1 MKIVCPDCATS
12 YWVDPTSIG
21 EEGRQVRCARCRT
34 IWLVMPPEP
43 AEDERGQL
51 AAKLA
56 AAAAN
61 LAASENLAAKA
72 ESAPAPAKVPAATE
86 TEEGG
91 SAAAEPAA
99 PEVLPPKDEPRGE
112 EPSPDPHDP
121 PRIEAAPSIVP
132 PVEQLAALPSTLPDP
147 HQETESFAE
156 RRERLR
162 EKRRRE
168 RGLHM
173 PSAGAM
179 IFVLVLVLGGLIGWR
194 KSIVRHAPQTASLYA
209 MIGMPV
215 NLRGVVF
222 SNIRTSHDTQD
233 GVPIL
238 IVEGMVDSVS
248 NLPVNIPRLRFALRN
263 EAGTEIYAW
272 TAVPPKNQLASGERM
287 PFRSRLASPPADA
300 RDVTVRFFTKYD
312 VVAGVH

>member
-1 MKIVCPDCATS
+1 
-12 YWVDPTSIG
+12 
-21 EEGRQVRCARCRT
+21 
-34 IWLVMPPEP
+34 MPPEP
-43 AEDERGQL
+43 AGDDRGQL
-51 AAKLA
+51 AARLA

-61 LAASENLAAKA
+61 LAASEHLAARA
-72 ESAPAPAKVPAATE
+72 EPAPLPARPPAAA
-86 TEEGG
+86 EEDG

-99 PEVLPPKDEPRGE
+99 PDALPPEDKPHGDQP
-112 EPSPDPHDP
+112 PPDPHDPHEP

-132 PVEQLAALPSTLPDP
+132 PVEQLAALPNTLPDP
-147 HQETESFAE
+147 HRETESFAE

-179 IFVLVLVLGGLIGWR
+179 IFILVLVLGGLIGWR

-222 SNIRTSHDTQD
+222 SNIRTSQDTQD

-238 IVEGMVDSVS
+238 VVEGTVDSVS

-263 EAGTEIYAW
+263 EAGAEIYAW